1 MPNFKNII
9 KQSAVKRKNFL
20 SIILVTVSF
29 GILLYILTAMTTGK
43 NTFSQNKWKV
53 ISSDSSGIILV
64 QNTNGPTLGYSSSSG
79 VKIITADGLAFKDLN
94 KNGKLDKYEDWRL
107 SADERAK
114 DLASKMAIDQIA
126 GLMLYS
132 DHQAIPG
139 RSGFMGPVTYNGK
152 PFDSSNAKASDI
164 TDQQKSFL
172 IIDNLRHI
180 LITSVA
186 SPEVA
191 AQWNNNVQALVE
203 GSSLGIPANNSSDP
217 RNGTNSGVEYTAG
230 AGGKI
235 SQWPDEI
242 GLAATFDPAIVE
254 QFGSIAS
261 KEYRAMGI
269 STALSPQID
278 LGSEPRWA
286 RIGGTFGED
295 PQLDADM
302 ARAYVDGF
310 QTSTGASEIGNGW
323 GYTSVNAMIKHWPG
337 GGPGEGGRD
346 AHFAYGKFAV
356 YPGNN
361 FDEHIISF
369 VDGGLK
375 LSGKTKMASAVM
387 PYYTISYNR
396 DKNGE
401 NGGNSYSKYLITD
414 LLRNKYG
421 FDGVVCTDWLV
432 TADEGKT
439 PEIFAGKSWGM
450 ENKTLAER
458 HYKILMAGVDQ
469 FGGNNAAGPVIEAY
483 NMGVKE
489 NGEAFMRARFE
500 QSAVRLL
507 KNIFR
512 VGLFENPYLNIEKSK
527 QTVGN
532 PEFMKAGYEAQLKSI
547 VMLKNQGNILP
558 LQKGKTV
565 YLPKKYISSMQ
576 GFFGPPSK
584 ERYEDAVKPE
594 LLKKYFNVTEDPSK
608 ADVAIVFV
616 SSPNGGAGYD
626 ANDRKKGGTGYVP
639 ITLQYEPYT
648 ATDARVHSIAAGDPA
663 EPGVNDRTYK
673 DKSNT
678 AANLQDLKTIQETKA
693 AMKGKPVIVV
703 VTLSKP
709 MVFSE
714 FEKDANAIVVDF
726 GVQNQAVLEILTGSA
741 EPSGLLPYQMPID
754 MKTVELQDEDIAHDM
769 ICYTDT
775 DGHTYDFGYGMN
787 WKGVIHDA
795 RTAKYVNQVAKPVIQ
810 VKGNMVIITC
820 ATRGAKI
827 YFTQNNNTPSF
838 TEEDLYIKPFTL
850 KKGTTLKVIA
860 KVYRVNNS
868 ILVAKNF

>member
-1 MPNFKNII
+1 M
-9 KQSAVKRKNFL
+9 KRNKYL
-20 SIILVTVSF
+20 PIILVAVIS
-29 GILLYILTAMTTGK
+29 GLLLYIILTSMSTGK
-43 NTFSQNKWKV
+43 NFFPQNNWKV
-53 ISSDSSGIILV
+53 IGSDSSGIILV

-79 VKIITADGLAFKDLN
+79 VKILTVDGLAFKDLD

-114 DLASKMAIDQIA
+114 DLASKMSIDQIA

-132 DHQAIPG
+132 AHQAIPG
-139 RSGFMGPVTYNGK
+139 RSGFMGVVTYNGK
-152 PFDSSNAKASDI
+152 PFDSSNAKASDV

-172 IIDNLRHI
+172 LKDNLRHI
-180 LITSVA
+180 LVTSVA

-203 GSSLGIPANNSSDP
+203 GSGLGIPANNSSDP

-261 KEYRAMGI
+261 KEYRALGI
-269 STALSPQID
+269 TTALSPQVD
-278 LGSEPRWA
+278 LGSEPRWS

-310 QTSTGASEIGNGW
+310 QTSSGIDEIANGW

-337 GGPGEGGRD
+337 GGPEEGGRD
-346 AHFAYGKFAV
+346 AHFAYGKYAV

-361 FDEHIISF
+361 FDEHLISF
-369 VDGGLK
+369 VDGALK

-401 NGGNSYSKYLITD
+401 NDGNSYSKYLITD

-421 FDGVVCTDWLV
+421 FDGVVCTDWMV

-450 ENKTLAER
+450 ENKTVAER

-469 FGGNNAAGPVIEAY
+469 FGGNNEAGPVIEAY
-483 NMGVKE
+483 NIGVKE
-489 NGEAFMRARFE
+489 HGEAFMRARFE

-512 VGLFENPYLNIEKSK
+512 VGLFENPYLKIEKSK
-527 QTVGN
+527 ETVGN

-547 VMLKNQGNILP
+547 VMLKNKANVLP
-558 LQKGKTV
+558 LKKGITV
-565 YLPKKYISSMQ
+565 YLPKKYIPSTQ

-594 LLKKYFNVTEDPSK
+594 LLKKYFNVTDDPSK

-639 ITLQYEPYT
+639 ITLQYEPYI
-648 ATDARVHSIAAGDPA
+648 ATNARTHSIAAGDPA
-663 EPGVNDRTYK
+663 EPDVKDRTYK
-673 DKSNT
+673 GKSYT
-678 AANLQDLKTIQETKA
+678 AANLRDLMTIQETKT
-693 AMKGKPVIVV
+693 AMKGKPVIVI

-709 MVFSE
+709 MVFAE
-714 FEKDANAIVVDF
+714 FEKDANAIIVDF
-726 GVQNQAVLEILTGSA
+726 GVQNQAVLDILTGNA
-741 EPSGLLPYQMPID
+741 EPSGLLPYQMPAD
-754 MKTVELQDEDIAHDM
+754 MKTVEQQDEDIPHDM
-769 ICYTDT
+769 ICYTDA
-775 DGHTYDFGYGMN
+775 DSHTYDFGFGMN

-795 RTAKYVNQVAKPVIQ
+795 RTAKYINQVALPVIH
-810 VKGNMVIITC
+810 VKGNKISITC
-820 ATRGAKI
+820 ETPGAKI
-827 YFTQNNNTPSF
+827 YYTLNDKTPSF
-838 TEEDLYIKPFTL
+838 TQEDLYIKPLTL
-850 KKGTTLKVIA
+850 KKGTTLKAIA
-860 KVYRVNNS
+860 KVYGTNNS
-868 ILVAKNF
+868 ILVTRNF